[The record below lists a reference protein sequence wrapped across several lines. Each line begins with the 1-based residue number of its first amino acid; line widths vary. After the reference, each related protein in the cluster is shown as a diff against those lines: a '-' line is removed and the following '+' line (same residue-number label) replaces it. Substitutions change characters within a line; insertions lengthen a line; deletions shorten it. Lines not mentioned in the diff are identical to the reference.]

1 MTTIPG
7 MRATLKIVK
16 KAMETEKPAGQVL
29 WRRCYENGLE
39 PGPNGYK
46 QEKPTLVKPNRSMAK
61 MTRYLLTADA
71 LDWQLHARY
80 PTQVGDH

>member
-1 MTTIPG
+1 MTDTSR
-7 MRATLKIVK
+7 MRATLEMAK
-16 KAMETEKPAGQVL
+16 KAMEIEKPGLAEMVG
-29 WRRCYENGLE
+29 NGFQ
-39 PGPNGYK
+39 PGSNGYK
-46 QEKPTLVKPNRSMAK
+46 HEKPTLVKPNRRMAK